1 MISHLVSF
9 VKLFFQVFQTFLS
22 RHSQVFSVLSS
33 RRPRRRLAYYTR
45 GEPPCQP
52 PFLSFFKLFS
62 EATVHSLGDGS
73 LPWPQGP
80 AAKRLVILP
89 DCFSFVN
96 TFFRDFL
103 IFSTHSQ
110 NTPFCPY
117 LSFICPRT
125 ADTPQIS
132 PLQIDFCCVNL
143 LLPYYNIH
151 RRRANA
157 HQNPRLP
164 ARPRCAGG

>member
-1 MISHLVSF
+1 MFSQAFFKALSNNQILLVLVRFVTLFNLQGTCRVPQRIQMISHLFPF
-9 VKLFFQVFQTFLS
+9 VKLFFQVFSNFFRAVIRRS
-22 RHSQVFSVLSS
+22 FSVLSS
-33 RRPRRRLAYYTR
+33 RRPRRRLAYHTR
-45 GEPPCQP
+45 GEPLCQP

-110 NTPFCPY
+110 NTPFCP
-117 LSFICPRT
+117 
-125 ADTPQIS
+125 
-132 PLQIDFCCVNL
+132 
-143 LLPYYNIH
+143 
-151 RRRANA
+151 
-157 HQNPRLP
+157 
-164 ARPRCAGG
+164 